1 MFLDKKIKA
10 SSLAEVIIAV
20 SVIAICI
27 GIASLVFVRSTKVT
41 MNFQDVKRQTEIQSE
56 IWSYLLSE
64 KSEMNE
70 IEEVKTE
77 EAESINDS
85 LLSIKYIGNYEK
97 IIWIQDI
104 VRK

>member
-10 SSLAEVIIAV
+10 SSLAEVIIAI

-56 IWSYLLSE
+56 IWSYLISE
-64 KSEMNE
+64 ESEMNE
-70 IEEVKTE
+70 IEDVKTE
-77 EAESINDS
+77 EIESINDS
-85 LLSIKYIGNYEK
+85 LLSIKYITNDEK
-97 IIWIQDI
+97 IIWIQDFA
-104 VRK
+104 KE